1 MPMLHHGDLH
11 LAVEPGET
19 ALDTL
24 LRGGV
29 AVPNS
34 CRAGACQSCRLRACA
49 GAPPPTSQVGLKETL
64 RLRGHFLACLCR
76 PEEDLTIAVGEDP
89 PQDATVMSVTE
100 LGADVVRLRLRLASP
115 LAYRAGQFV
124 TLLRADGLARSYSLA
139 SIPNSVPASV
149 PDAAEDE
156 RDILELHVRVLPHGR
171 MSRWIAHDLRPGERV
186 QIRGPEGDCFY
197 TASAPD
203 QPIVLIGTGTGLA
216 PLYGIARDALRQG
229 HRGPIT
235 LLHGAVTPAGLYL
248 VDVLQDMSRAHDN
261 FHYLRC
267 ALHGEPA
274 EGLEIGGIEAVAARH
289 FPKLAGHRVF
299 ICGDPERVAALR
311 KQSFLRGARMSEI
324 LADAFVTAPPPAV

>member
-1 MPMLHHGDLH
+1 MPVLHHGDLH
-11 LAVEPGET
+11 VAVEPGET
-19 ALDTL
+19 ALDAL

-34 CRAGACQSCRLRACA
+34 CRAGACQSCRLRASA
-49 GAPPPTSQVGLKETL
+49 GAPPAASQVGLKETL
-64 RLRGHFLACLCR
+64 RQRGHFLACLCR

-89 PQDATVMSVTE
+89 PQDATVVSITD
-100 LGADVVRLRLRLASP
+100 LGADVVRLRLRPASP

-124 TLLRADGLARSYSLA
+124 TLLRPDGLARSYSLA
-139 SIPNSVPASV
+139 SV
-149 PDAAEDE
+149 PDPDD
-156 RDILELHVRVLPHGR
+156 DILELHVRVLPHGR
-171 MSRWIAHDLRPGERV
+171 MSGWIAKDLRAGARV
-186 QIRGPEGDCFY
+186 QVRGPEGDCFY
-197 TASAPD
+197 TASAPE
-203 QPIVLIGTGTGLA
+203 QAIVLIGTGTGLA

-248 VDVLQDMSRAHDN
+248 VDVLQDMSREHDN

-267 ALHGEPA
+267 ALHGDPA

-289 FPKLAGHRVF
+289 FPKLAGHRVV
-299 ICGDPERVAALR
+299 ICGDPDRVAALR

-324 LADAFVTAPPPAV
+324 LADAFVTAPPPPAV

>member
-1 MPMLHHGDLH
+1 MPVLHHGDLH

-49 GAPPPTSQVGLKETL
+49 GTPPPASQVGLKETL

-76 PEEDLTIAVGEDP
+76 PGEDLTIAVGEDP
-89 PQDATVMSVTE
+89 PQDATVVSVTE
-100 LGADVVRLRLRLASP
+100 LGADVVRLRLASP

-139 SIPNSVPASV
+139 SIPDSVPN
-149 PDAAEDE
+149 AA
-156 RDILELHVRVLPHGR
+156 DILELHVRVLPHGR
-171 MSRWIAHDLRPGERV
+171 MSRWIARDLHPGDRV
-186 QIRGPEGDCFY
+186 QVRGPEGDCFY

-248 VDVLQDMSRAHDN
+248 VDVLQDMSREHDN

-289 FPKLAGHRVF
+289 FPKLTGHRVF